1 MISAVITNTP
11 LVPTPPPRMES
22 SHLANMSSEFAS
34 VLKVEEN
41 SGSSDSGSPG
51 IPTPDYD
58 TMTTNF
64 SSASPEPKIDMNK
77 MRISSPEPSNSSSH
91 KGAFCPDLVR

>member
-1 MISAVITNTP
+1 M
-11 LVPTPPPRMES
+11 VPTPPPRIES
-22 SHLANMSSEFAS
+22 SHLTNMSSEFAS

-41 SGSSDSGSPG
+41 SGSSGSGSPG

-64 SSASPEPKIDMNK
+64 SSGSPEPKIDMNK
-77 MRISSPEPSNSSSH
+77 LRISSPEPSNSSSH

>member
-1 MISAVITNTP
+1 MYLTLKIISAVITNTP
-11 LVPTPPPRMES
+11 LVPTPPPRMDS
-22 SHLANMSSEFAS
+22 SHTNMSPEFSS
-34 VLKVEEN
+34 VLKVADN
-41 SGSSDSGSPG
+41 SGSSGSGSPG

-64 SSASPEPKIDMNK
+64 SSGSPEPKIDMNK

-91 KGAFCPDLVR
+91 KGAF